1 MMFTPAELEE
11 MRLADEE
18 IEREFSDPVFAYNA
32 CDRDMDKQL
41 DRLSAE
47 DDLDNREVNRK
58 RKRRK
63 RYNPEKNARC
73 CARYYAKKRESLI
86 KKKVE
91 YREANKEW
99 YSAYQTAYY
108 TKHKDEINA
117 RRRANYKAKTA

>member
-1 MMFTPAELEE
+1 MFTAEELEE

-32 CDRDMDKQL
+32 CDREMDKQL
-41 DRLSAE
+41 DRLSAV

-73 CARYYAKKRESLI
+73 CARYYANNRESLI

-91 YREANKEW
+91 YRNANKEW
-99 YSAYQTAYY
+99 YSAYQAAYY
-108 TKHKDEINA
+108 AKHKDEINA
-117 RRRANYKAKTA
+117 RNRAKRAATA